1 MYIDTESKGEPFVL
15 KVTSEASEEV
25 QRLLPPETAIPT
37 TSSMRP
43 AAIYTTTSASPTQT
57 ENEKNVHMSR
67 AGMYM
72 NSLSFR

>member
-43 AAIYTTTSASPTQT
+43 AAIYTTTSAS
-57 ENEKNVHMSR
+57 ENEKSVHMSR
-67 AGMYM
+67 AGMYEFS
-72 NSLSFR
+72 NF

>member
-15 KVTSEASEEV
+15 KVTTEASEEV

-43 AAIYTTTSASPTQT
+43 AAIYTTTSASSTQI
-57 ENEKNVHMSR
+57 ENEKSVNMSR
-67 AGMYM
+67 AGMYE
-72 NSLSFR
+72 FFIF